1 MLRTRND
8 QQFEYIYRSGH
19 IDRYTFEFNF
29 LACVLPELYK
39 EDKIDD
45 YVMIHPSEWKK
56 ILIKKGVRSDF
67 GIDKVSVE
75 KLELPD
81 DRIKF
86 IFTLPKPKATP
97 DCFFTMIIFEKNK
110 NFKYYTLELDIGSST
125 VFKDGGGIICGQE
138 GGYHLNYGRRCRN
151 DSELFQKSVQDIID
165 GKPEINDGFNNI
177 DVEEFKKK
185 FGITPEQMKQCL
197 IF

>member
-75 KLELPD
+75 KLALPD

-86 IFTLPKPKATP
+86 IFTLPNPKATP

-151 DSELFQKSVQDIID
+151 DLELFQKSVQDIID